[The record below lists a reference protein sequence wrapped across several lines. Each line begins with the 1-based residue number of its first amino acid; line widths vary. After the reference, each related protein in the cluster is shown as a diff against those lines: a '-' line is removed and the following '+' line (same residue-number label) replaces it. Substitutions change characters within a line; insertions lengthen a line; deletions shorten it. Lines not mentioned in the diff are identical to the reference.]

1 MKIPK
6 NLENRLLN
14 ELDFVIRKIG
24 EETDTARKLYFLSAA
39 HGAIERTM
47 RFHLEDELF
56 IAHYILTV
64 CYSTFLERFNRLK
77 AGDKTIPLPDDWSE
91 QIVQYLSQLSALISK
106 DQKVYPA
113 LEKIMRLTYSVTGP
127 GYYTLSYLQ
136 PSNTV
141 AE

>member
-1 MKIPK
+1 MEIPK
-6 NLENRLLN
+6 NLKNRLLN
-14 ELDFVIRKIG
+14 ELDFVIQKVG
-24 EETDTARKLYFLSAA
+24 EETDMARKLYFLSAA
-39 HGAIERTM
+39 HGAIARTM
-47 RFHLEDELF
+47 RFHLENELV
-56 IAHYILTV
+56 IAHYILNV
-64 CYSTFLERFNRLK
+64 CYSTFLDRFNRLK

-91 QIVQYLSQLSALISK
+91 RIVQYLSQLSALIRK